1 MKNVYMMLL
10 DAGLLTAC
18 QPAAKMDVSGML
30 NGIESDTLLV
40 NHRPVGEG
48 EAQLD
53 TVPMQNGQFAFNV
66 GDSVLKQVYIYAK
79 PSGNGAISMQALGL
93 ILLPGRPVTVSGTL
107 EDYRL
112 GGDAFYEAC
121 NELNDQL
128 RPCILKLD
136 SLREVC
142 MQMEKDGIPSDSIRK
157 AYTPSREFLDRM
169 QDLRCDFIRS
179 HADQEVAVYALSCDL
194 SMQKVGEMLDVVAE
208 PVRTGI
214 MASLYRQVKEGYD
227 KEMER
232 RAAAERVKEGNPAPD
247 FTLKDLKGNDF
258 TLSSLRGKYVVLDFW
273 GSWCGWCIKGVPD
286 MKKAYAKHK
295 AKVEFVGIDCR
306 DTEEKWRKAV
316 AEHDMP
322 WLHVRNEGK
331 PDVSVLYAV
340 RGYPTKIVL
349 SPEGTILKIVVGE
362 DPEFYSYLDE
372 LLNS

>member
-1 MKNVYMMLL
+1 MYMMLL
-10 DAGLLTAC
+10 GAGLLPAC

-53 TVPMQNGQFAFNV
+53 TVAMQNGQFAFNV

-93 ILLPGRPVTVSGTL
+93 ILLPGCPVTVSGTL

-157 AYTPSREFLDRM
+157 AYAPSREFLDRM

-179 HADQEVAVYALSCDL
+179 HADQEVAVYALSRDL
-194 SMQKVGEMLDVVAE
+194 SMQRVGEMLDVVAE
-208 PVRTGI
+208 PVRTGV
-214 MASLYRQVKEGYD
+214 MAPLYRQVKEGYD

-322 WLHVRNEGK
+322 WLHVRNEGN

-372 LLNS
+372 LLKS

>member
-10 DAGLLTAC
+10 GAGLLTAC
-18 QPAAKMDVSGML
+18 QPAVKMDVSGML

-157 AYTPSREFLDRM
+157 AYAPSREFLDRM

-179 HADQEVAVYALSCDL
+179 HADQEVAVYALSRDL
-194 SMQKVGEMLDVVAE
+194 SMQRVGEMLDVVAE
-208 PVRTGI
+208 PVRTGV
-214 MASLYRQVKEGYD
+214 MAPLYRQVKEGYD

-372 LLNS
+372 LLKS